1 MPEQDAV
8 AEIRLKKL
16 AVFFMKVI
24 LKGSSSLRHLMKGA
38 FEGTLSG
45 GLCGLRD
52 RKEKGAGRWLPDSSL
67 TAWCV
72 CVS

>member
-8 AEIRLKKL
+8 AEIGLKKL

-24 LKGSSSLRHLMKGA
+24 LKGSGRWRHLMKGA

-45 GLCGLRD
+45 GLRVVT
-52 RKEKGAGRWLPDSSL
+52 K
-67 TAWCV
+67 
-72 CVS
+72 